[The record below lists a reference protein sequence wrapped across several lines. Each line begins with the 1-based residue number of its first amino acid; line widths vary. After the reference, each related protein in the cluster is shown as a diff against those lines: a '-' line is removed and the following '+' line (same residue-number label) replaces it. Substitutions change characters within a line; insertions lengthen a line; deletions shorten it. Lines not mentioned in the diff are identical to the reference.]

1 MAKMRTDNKEKIRQ
15 LKREIKDMKKDL
27 KDTFADVPD
36 APRGRAGKKPAGV
49 ILRRV
54 LFAAGFAVLA
64 AGAYFIWRFGIII

>member
-27 KDTFADVPD
+27 KDTFADMPD
-36 APRGRAGKKPAGV
+36 APKVKERKRSAGIV
-49 ILRRV
+49 LLVV

-64 AGAYFIWRFGIII
+64 AAAYFIWRFGIIF